1 MKNIYIIYRNFLN
14 KDLKTVSVG
23 GIQTYLLNL
32 CDVIQKIGASPIIC
46 QISER
51 NFESTYG
58 DIKVFGF
65 VANDKTLSK
74 IVVKT
79 LNLSS
84 QPVIFGSHELII
96 NYSGPSIAIQH
107 GITWDTP
114 VHSELSGLKNQLYTF
129 QRARM
134 SFRLLQQISKVD
146 HLVCVD
152 YNFVN
157 WYRTQVAHPDIDM
170 TVVPNFADSQNK
182 LEKPSDFI
190 NIIFARRLFW
200 YRGTRLM
207 LEVMDELLHEYSNIR
222 ITIAGSGPDESLFVS
237 KYAHNNRVEI
247 IHYRSDESYKIHSDK
262 HIAVVP
268 TLGSEGTSLSLL
280 EAMAS
285 HCAVVCTNVGGM
297 TNIVIDGF
305 NGLVINPDK
314 DSLKKALVH
323 LIENKDLRM
332 RIAERGFDT
341 VNNGFSLKLWKEK
354 WYNIIKFVFNL

>member
-1 MKNIYIIYRNFLN
+1 MNIYIIYRNFLN

-32 CDVIQKIGASPIIC
+32 CDVIQNNGASPVIC
-46 QISER
+46 QISDHD
-51 NFESTYG
+51 FETNYAN
-58 DIKVFGF
+58 IKIYGF
-65 VANDKTLSK
+65 VANENSLSK
-74 IVVKT
+74 KVVKK
-79 LNLSS
+79 LNLSNE
-84 QPVIFGSHELII
+84 PLIFGSHELII
-96 NYSGPSIAIQH
+96 SYKGPSIAIQH

-114 VHSELSGLKNQLYTF
+114 VHPELSGLKNQLYIF

-134 SFRLLQQISKVD
+134 GFRLLKQISKVD

-157 WYRTQVAHPDIDM
+157 WYRTQVAHSDIGM
-170 TVVPNFADSQNK
+170 TVVPNFADSQSVIK
-182 LEKPSDFI
+182 KPVDSI

-207 LEVMDELLHEYSNIR
+207 LDIMDELLQEYSNIR

-237 KYAHNNRVEI
+237 RYANNTRVEI
-247 IHYRSDESYKIHSDK
+247 IHYQSNESYKIHSDK

-297 TNIVIDGF
+297 TNIIVDGF
-305 NGLVINPDK
+305 NGLIINPDK
-314 DSLKKALVH
+314 QSLKYALKK
-323 LIENKDLRM
+323 LINNSELRM
-332 RIAERGFDT
+332 SIAERGFET
-341 VNNGFSLKLWKEK
+341 VEHGFSLSLWKEK
-354 WYNIIKFVFNL
+354 WSSIIKSTFNL